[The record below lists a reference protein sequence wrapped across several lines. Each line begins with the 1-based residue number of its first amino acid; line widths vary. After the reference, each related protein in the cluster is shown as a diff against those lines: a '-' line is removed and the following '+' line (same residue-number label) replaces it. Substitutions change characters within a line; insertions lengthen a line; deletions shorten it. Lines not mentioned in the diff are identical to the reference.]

1 VKENYT
7 QNPTFSTPSPLSTP
21 VLFLIFNRP
30 EITKQ
35 VFNAIQQAKPPR
47 LYVAG
52 DGPRSK
58 CTEDEEN
65 CKLARS
71 IATNVDWDC
80 EVKTLF
86 RDHNLGCRL
95 AVSQAIYWFF
105 EQEPEGIILEDDCL
119 PSQSFF
125 WFCQEMLEYFRND
138 KAVGVICG
146 FYSNELEYKPS
157 ASFFF
162 SRYLRVWG
170 WAGWRRSNEGYDS
183 NINLLIEKSNS
194 DRNNLNNEIEK
205 IKSYSLNKK
214 NLDLE
219 DIKLLINFTGDY
231 KSDILVNECL
241 CGNILEYKKIIS
253 ELYEG
258 TINQILL
265 LKILGN
271 KVQRLLNI
279 KEQKN
284 ETNNLDNLINY
295 SKPPIFWKEKS
306 IVKKQLSIWSLVAL
320 KTIINKI
327 NNTELMC
334 KKNPEGSKVIFFN
347 LFLQICL
354 EANSFA

>member
-1 VKENYT
+1 MKENYT
-7 QNPTFSTPSPLSTP
+7 QNPAFSTPSPLSTP

-35 VFNAIQQAKPPR
+35 VFSAIQQAKPPR

-183 NINLLIEKSNS
+183 NINLLIEKQNTWKKDIFSRTDIFLKRYWQDMFEEVGS
-194 DRNNLNNEIEK
+194 GKIDTWDIQLQYLLWQKKQQVIVSSKNLVQNIGWAQGAHTLTKDHNHELATSEINFPLTTPDMTERDTRADQVIEK
-205 IKSYSLNKK
+205 ISYQITIFSFLK
-214 NLDLE
+214 
-219 DIKLLINFTGDY
+219 KLLRKMI
-231 KSDILVNECL
+231 
-241 CGNILEYKKIIS
+241 
-253 ELYEG
+253 
-258 TINQILL
+258 
-265 LKILGN
+265 
-271 KVQRLLNI
+271 R
-279 KEQKN
+279 
-284 ETNNLDNLINY
+284 
-295 SKPPIFWKEKS
+295 
-306 IVKKQLSIWSLVAL
+306 
-320 KTIINKI
+320 
-327 NNTELMC
+327 
-334 KKNPEGSKVIFFN
+334 
-347 LFLQICL
+347 
-354 EANSFA
+354 

>member
-1 VKENYT
+1 MKENYT

-183 NINLLIEKSNS
+183 NINLLIEKQNTWKKDIFSGTDIFLKRYWQDMFEEVGS
-194 DRNNLNNEIEK
+194 GKIDTWDIQLQYLLWQKKQQVIVSSKNLVQNIGWAQGAHPLTKDHNHELATSEINFPLTTPDMTERDTRADQVIEK
-205 IKSYSLNKK
+205 ISYQ
-214 NLDLE
+214 
-219 DIKLLINFTGDY
+219 I
-231 KSDILVNECL
+231 
-241 CGNILEYKKIIS
+241 
-253 ELYEG
+253 
-258 TINQILL
+258 TIFSF
-265 LKILGN
+265 LK
-271 KVQRLLNI
+271 RLLRKMI
-279 KEQKN
+279 R
-284 ETNNLDNLINY
+284 
-295 SKPPIFWKEKS
+295 
-306 IVKKQLSIWSLVAL
+306 
-320 KTIINKI
+320 
-327 NNTELMC
+327 
-334 KKNPEGSKVIFFN
+334 
-347 LFLQICL
+347 
-354 EANSFA
+354 

>member
-65 CKLARS
+65 CKLARL
-71 IATNVDWDC
+71 IATKVDWDC

-86 RDHNLGCRL
+86 RNHNLGCRL

-183 NINLLIEKSNS
+183 NINLLIEKQNTWKKDIFSRTDIFLKRYWQDMFEEVGS
-194 DRNNLNNEIEK
+194 GKIDTWDIQLQYLLWQKKQQVIVSSKNLVQNIGWAQGAHPLTKDHNHELATSEINFPLTTPDMTERDTRADQVIEK
-205 IKSYSLNKK
+205 ISYQ
-214 NLDLE
+214 
-219 DIKLLINFTGDY
+219 I
-231 KSDILVNECL
+231 
-241 CGNILEYKKIIS
+241 
-253 ELYEG
+253 
-258 TINQILL
+258 TIFSF
-265 LKILGN
+265 LK
-271 KVQRLLNI
+271 RLLRKMI
-279 KEQKN
+279 R
-284 ETNNLDNLINY
+284 
-295 SKPPIFWKEKS
+295 
-306 IVKKQLSIWSLVAL
+306 
-320 KTIINKI
+320 
-327 NNTELMC
+327 
-334 KKNPEGSKVIFFN
+334 
-347 LFLQICL
+347 
-354 EANSFA
+354 

>member
-1 VKENYT
+1 MKENYT

-183 NINLLIEKSNS
+183 NINLLIEKQNTWKKDIFSRTDIFLKRYWQDMFEEVGSGKIDTWDIQLQYLLWQKKQQVIVSSKNLVQNIGWAQGAHPLTK
-194 DRNNLNNEIEK
+194 DNNHELATSEINFPLTTPDMTERDTRADQVIEK
-205 IKSYSLNKK
+205 ISYQITIFSFLK
-214 NLDLE
+214 
-219 DIKLLINFTGDY
+219 KLLRKMI
-231 KSDILVNECL
+231 
-241 CGNILEYKKIIS
+241 
-253 ELYEG
+253 
-258 TINQILL
+258 
-265 LKILGN
+265 
-271 KVQRLLNI
+271 R
-279 KEQKN
+279 
-284 ETNNLDNLINY
+284 
-295 SKPPIFWKEKS
+295 
-306 IVKKQLSIWSLVAL
+306 
-320 KTIINKI
+320 
-327 NNTELMC
+327 
-334 KKNPEGSKVIFFN
+334 
-347 LFLQICL
+347 
-354 EANSFA
+354 

>member
-1 VKENYT
+1 MKENFT

-183 NINLLIEKSNS
+183 NINLLIEKQNTWKKDIFSRTDIFLKRYWQDMFEEVGS
-194 DRNNLNNEIEK
+194 GKIDTWDIQLQYLLWQKKQQVIVSSKNLVQNIGWTQGAHTLTKDHNHELATSEINFPLTTPDMTERDTRADQVIEK
-205 IKSYSLNKK
+205 ISYQITIFSFLK
-214 NLDLE
+214 
-219 DIKLLINFTGDY
+219 KLLRKMI
-231 KSDILVNECL
+231 
-241 CGNILEYKKIIS
+241 
-253 ELYEG
+253 
-258 TINQILL
+258 
-265 LKILGN
+265 
-271 KVQRLLNI
+271 R
-279 KEQKN
+279 
-284 ETNNLDNLINY
+284 
-295 SKPPIFWKEKS
+295 
-306 IVKKQLSIWSLVAL
+306 
-320 KTIINKI
+320 
-327 NNTELMC
+327 
-334 KKNPEGSKVIFFN
+334 
-347 LFLQICL
+347 
-354 EANSFA
+354 

>member
-1 VKENYT
+1 MQENYT

-30 EITKQ
+30 EITRQ

-183 NINLLIEKSNS
+183 NINLLIEKQNTWKKDIFSRTDIFLKRYWQDMFEEVGSGKIDTWDIQLQYLLWQKKQQVIVSSKNLVQNIGWAQGAHPLTK
-194 DRNNLNNEIEK
+194 DNNHELATSEINFPLTTPDMTERDTRADQVIEK
-205 IKSYSLNKK
+205 ISYQITIFSFLK
-214 NLDLE
+214 
-219 DIKLLINFTGDY
+219 KLLRKMI
-231 KSDILVNECL
+231 
-241 CGNILEYKKIIS
+241 
-253 ELYEG
+253 
-258 TINQILL
+258 
-265 LKILGN
+265 
-271 KVQRLLNI
+271 R
-279 KEQKN
+279 
-284 ETNNLDNLINY
+284 
-295 SKPPIFWKEKS
+295 
-306 IVKKQLSIWSLVAL
+306 
-320 KTIINKI
+320 
-327 NNTELMC
+327 
-334 KKNPEGSKVIFFN
+334 
-347 LFLQICL
+347 
-354 EANSFA
+354 

>member
-1 VKENYT
+1 MKENYT
-7 QNPTFSTPSPLSTP
+7 QNPAFSTPSPLSTP

-183 NINLLIEKSNS
+183 NINLLIEKQNTWKKDIFSRTDIFLKRYWQDMFEEVGS
-194 DRNNLNNEIEK
+194 GKIDTWDIQLQYLLWQKKQQVIVSSKNLVQNIGWAQGAHPLTKDHNHELATSEINFPLTTPDMTERDTRADQVIEK
-205 IKSYSLNKK
+205 ISYQITIFSFLK
-214 NLDLE
+214 
-219 DIKLLINFTGDY
+219 KLLRKMI
-231 KSDILVNECL
+231 
-241 CGNILEYKKIIS
+241 
-253 ELYEG
+253 
-258 TINQILL
+258 
-265 LKILGN
+265 
-271 KVQRLLNI
+271 R
-279 KEQKN
+279 
-284 ETNNLDNLINY
+284 
-295 SKPPIFWKEKS
+295 
-306 IVKKQLSIWSLVAL
+306 
-320 KTIINKI
+320 
-327 NNTELMC
+327 
-334 KKNPEGSKVIFFN
+334 
-347 LFLQICL
+347 
-354 EANSFA
+354 

>member
-1 VKENYT
+1 MKENYT

-157 ASFFF
+157 TSFFF

-183 NINLLIEKSNS
+183 NINLLIEKQNTWKKDIFSHTDIFLKRYWQDMFEEVGS
-194 DRNNLNNEIEK
+194 GKIDTWDIQLQYLLWQKKQQVIVSSKNLVQNIGWAQGAHPLTKDHNHELATSEINFPLTTPEMTERDTRADQVIEK
-205 IKSYSLNKK
+205 ISYQITIFSFLK
-214 NLDLE
+214 
-219 DIKLLINFTGDY
+219 KLLRKMI
-231 KSDILVNECL
+231 
-241 CGNILEYKKIIS
+241 
-253 ELYEG
+253 
-258 TINQILL
+258 
-265 LKILGN
+265 
-271 KVQRLLNI
+271 R
-279 KEQKN
+279 
-284 ETNNLDNLINY
+284 
-295 SKPPIFWKEKS
+295 
-306 IVKKQLSIWSLVAL
+306 
-320 KTIINKI
+320 
-327 NNTELMC
+327 
-334 KKNPEGSKVIFFN
+334 
-347 LFLQICL
+347 
-354 EANSFA
+354 

>member
-1 VKENYT
+1 MKENYT

-183 NINLLIEKSNS
+183 NINLLIEKQNTWKKDIFSRTDIFLKRYWQDMFEEVGS
-194 DRNNLNNEIEK
+194 GKIDTWDIQLQYLLWQKKQQVIVSSKNLVQNIGWAQGAHPLTKDHNHELATSEINFPLTTPDMTERDTRADQVIEK
-205 IKSYSLNKK
+205 ISYQITIFSFLK
-214 NLDLE
+214 
-219 DIKLLINFTGDY
+219 KLLRKMI
-231 KSDILVNECL
+231 
-241 CGNILEYKKIIS
+241 
-253 ELYEG
+253 
-258 TINQILL
+258 
-265 LKILGN
+265 
-271 KVQRLLNI
+271 R
-279 KEQKN
+279 
-284 ETNNLDNLINY
+284 
-295 SKPPIFWKEKS
+295 
-306 IVKKQLSIWSLVAL
+306 
-320 KTIINKI
+320 
-327 NNTELMC
+327 
-334 KKNPEGSKVIFFN
+334 
-347 LFLQICL
+347 
-354 EANSFA
+354 

>member
-183 NINLLIEKSNS
+183 NINLLIEKQNTWKKDIFSRTDIFLKRYWQDMFEEVGSGKIDTWDIQLQYLLWQKKQQVIVSSKNLVQNIGWAQGAHPLTK
-194 DRNNLNNEIEK
+194 DNNHELATSEINFPLTTPDMTERDTRADQVIEK
-205 IKSYSLNKK
+205 ISYQITIFSFLK
-214 NLDLE
+214 
-219 DIKLLINFTGDY
+219 KLLRKMI
-231 KSDILVNECL
+231 
-241 CGNILEYKKIIS
+241 
-253 ELYEG
+253 
-258 TINQILL
+258 
-265 LKILGN
+265 
-271 KVQRLLNI
+271 R
-279 KEQKN
+279 
-284 ETNNLDNLINY
+284 
-295 SKPPIFWKEKS
+295 
-306 IVKKQLSIWSLVAL
+306 
-320 KTIINKI
+320 
-327 NNTELMC
+327 
-334 KKNPEGSKVIFFN
+334 
-347 LFLQICL
+347 
-354 EANSFA
+354 

>member
-1 VKENYT
+1 MKENYT

-65 CKLARS
+65 CKLARL
-71 IATNVDWDC
+71 IATKVDWDC

-86 RDHNLGCRL
+86 RNHNLGCRL

-157 ASFFF
+157 TSFFF
-162 SRYLRVWG
+162 SRYLRIWG

-183 NINLLIEKSNS
+183 NINLLIEKQNTWKKDIFSRTDIFLKRYWQDMFEEVGS
-194 DRNNLNNEIEK
+194 GKVDTWDIQLQYLLWQKKQQVIVSSKNLVQNIGWAQGAHPLTKDHNHELATSEINFPLTTPDMTERDTRADQVIEK
-205 IKSYSLNKK
+205 ISYQ
-214 NLDLE
+214 
-219 DIKLLINFTGDY
+219 I
-231 KSDILVNECL
+231 
-241 CGNILEYKKIIS
+241 
-253 ELYEG
+253 
-258 TINQILL
+258 TIFSF
-265 LKILGN
+265 LK
-271 KVQRLLNI
+271 RLLRKMI
-279 KEQKN
+279 K
-284 ETNNLDNLINY
+284 
-295 SKPPIFWKEKS
+295 
-306 IVKKQLSIWSLVAL
+306 
-320 KTIINKI
+320 
-327 NNTELMC
+327 
-334 KKNPEGSKVIFFN
+334 
-347 LFLQICL
+347 
-354 EANSFA
+354 